1 MSPADTR
8 ANIESAVRRELDRQP
23 SPPFRPPASQ
33 DPAAVLGA
41 HALTETVFAL
51 FLEVRWL
58 LRCKGHGAPPHTIV
72 KRMGPLHLMSD
83 VL

>member
-41 HALTETVFAL
+41 HALTETVFAFL
-51 FLEVRWL
+51 FEV
-58 LRCKGHGAPPHTIV
+58 
-72 KRMGPLHLMSD
+72 
-83 VL
+83 